1 MAQNLDSKVRAKVWL
16 TPDQVD
22 NLRSACYSTG
32 ADYLQQRNEAI
43 IALMYDTGLRVGEL
57 VAVDVDML
65 REGNTALYV
74 PTEIQ
79 KDYPNDNE
87 PAPATLELAS
97 DVTRLLSSYLNSRW
111 KDSPALFPSR
121 SSDRITTQ
129 GVRNAISKVAEEAS
143 VDPYLVDGTRGDP
156 GDVTPHALRHGVAYR
171 ITPRRKTRCT
181 TYGTACGTGVSK
193 QLSKSTT
200 TSSEYD
206 RRRQCRPGRPPPESH
221 YTRFKDNEWHY
232 VPDELGQT
240 ISLGLGGEGE
250 EGQDWVLTYTPE
262 KRDQGD
268 REKYCDRPHPDI
280 Q

>member
-22 NLRSACYSTG
+22 DLRSACYSTG

-65 REGNTALYV
+65 REANSALYV

-87 PAPATLELAS
+87 PAPATLELSA
-97 DVTRLLSSYLNSRW
+97 DVSRLLSSYLNNRW

-129 GVRNAISKVAEEAS
+129 GVRNAMSKIAEEAG

-156 GDVTPHALRHGVAYR
+156 SDVTPHALRHSVAYR
-171 ITPRRKTRCT
+171 MMNAEEGNTLYTM
-181 TYGTACGTGVSK
+181 CGTDCDTEASK
-193 QLSKSTT
+193 RPSKSTI

-206 RRRQCRPGRPPPESH
+206 
-221 YTRFKDNEWHY
+221 
-232 VPDELGQT
+232 
-240 ISLGLGGEGE
+240 
-250 EGQDWVLTYTPE
+250 
-262 KRDQGD
+262 
-268 REKYCDRPHPDI
+268 
-280 Q
+280 

>member
-16 TPDQVD
+16 TPDQID
-22 NLRSACYSTG
+22 DLRSACYSTG
-32 ADYLQQRNEAI
+32 ASYLQQRNEAI

-65 REGNTALYV
+65 RDGNSALYI
-74 PTEIQ
+74 PTKIQ

-129 GVRNAISKVAEEAS
+129 GVRDAISKVAEEAG

-156 GDVTPHALRHGVAYR
+156 NNVTPHALRHSVAYR
-171 ITPRRKTRCT
+171 MMN
-181 TYGTACGTGVSK
+181 A
-193 QLSKSTT
+193 
-200 TSSEYD
+200 
-206 RRRQCRPGRPPPESH
+206 
-221 YTRFKDNEWHY
+221 
-232 VPDELGQT
+232 
-240 ISLGLGGEGE
+240 E
-250 EGQDWVLTYTPE
+250 EGNTLYDVRNRL
-262 KRDQGD
+262 RH
-268 REKYCDRPHPDI
+268 RSI
-280 Q
+280 QTTEQVYDHLIRV

>member
-16 TPDQVD
+16 TPDQIND
-22 NLRSACYSTG
+22 LRSGCYSTG

-43 IALMYDTGLRVGEL
+43 VALMYDTGLRVGEL

-65 REGNTALYV
+65 REGNSVLYV

-129 GVRNAISKVAEEAS
+129 GVRNAISKVAQEAN
-143 VDPYLVDGTRGDP
+143 VEPYLVDGTRGDP
-156 GDVTPHALRHGVAYR
+156 DDVTPHALRHSVAYR
-171 ITPRRKTRCT
+171 MMNAEEDNTLYDVRNRLRHRSIQT
-181 TYGTACGTGVSK
+181 TEQV
-193 QLSKSTT
+193 
-200 TSSEYD
+200 YD
-206 RRRQCRPGRPPPESH
+206 HIIR
-221 YTRFKDNEWHY
+221 
-232 VPDELGQT
+232 V
-240 ISLGLGGEGE
+240 
-250 EGQDWVLTYTPE
+250 
-262 KRDQGD
+262 
-268 REKYCDRPHPDI
+268 
-280 Q
+280 

>member
-1 MAQNLDSKVRAKVWL
+1 MAQNLYSKVRAKVWL
-16 TPDQVD
+16 TPNQVD
-22 NLRSACYSTG
+22 DLRSACYSTG

-65 REGNTALYV
+65 REGNSALYV

-129 GVRNAISKVAEEAS
+129 GIRNAISKVAEEAG
-143 VDPYLVDGTRGDP
+143 VEPYLVDGTRGEP
-156 GDVTPHALRHGVAYR
+156 GDVTPHTLRHSVAYR
-171 ITPRRKTRCT
+171 MMN
-181 TYGTACGTGVSK
+181 A
-193 QLSKSTT
+193 
-200 TSSEYD
+200 
-206 RRRQCRPGRPPPESH
+206 
-221 YTRFKDNEWHY
+221 
-232 VPDELGQT
+232 
-240 ISLGLGGEGE
+240 E
-250 EGQDWVLTYTPE
+250 EGNTLYDVRNRL
-262 KRDQGD
+262 RH
-268 REKYCDRPHPDI
+268 RSI
-280 Q
+280 QTTEQVYDHIIRV